1 MRLGQVCV
9 TPDYA
14 LIPRAAQDAFLK
26 ACQEVFVLH
35 SLISIPHVAD
45 KYTSHSRY
53 KSFYGDD
60 PSESDSFARI
70 VSEAHTM
77 RIKRYLDD
85 TKGKVVLGGQVDI
98 QKKYVAPTVV
108 RDVPVNDSLM
118 EEYVLLIWLE

>member
-26 ACQEVFVLH
+26 ACQEV
-35 SLISIPHVAD
+35 
-45 KYTSHSRY
+45 Y